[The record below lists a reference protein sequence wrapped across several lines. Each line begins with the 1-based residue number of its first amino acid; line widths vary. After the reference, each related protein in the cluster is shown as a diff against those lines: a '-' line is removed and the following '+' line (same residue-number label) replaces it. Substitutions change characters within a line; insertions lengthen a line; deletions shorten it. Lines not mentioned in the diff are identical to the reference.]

1 MNTMSIIENYNRI
14 LDEIHGIAASCGRN
28 PEEIKIITVS
38 KTFDGTVVQSAI
50 DAGIKLFGENKVQEA
65 RTKIPVLKG
74 DFIFHMIGHLQSNK
88 AKDAVRMF
96 DMIHSID
103 SISTAAKVDIEAG
116 GAGKT
121 QKVLIQVNA
130 SGENSKSGV
139 SPSSAVELAKDIIGL
154 KNLDLGGLMT
164 MAPFTED
171 RELIRSSF
179 RKTRETLE
187 LINGALNLKLRE
199 LSMGMSS
206 DYRIAVEEGATLV
219 RIGTAIFGH
228 RTVE

>member
-1 MNTMSIIENYNRI
+1 MSIIENYNRI
-14 LDEIHGIAASCGRN
+14 LNEIHEIAASRGRN
-28 PEEIKIITVS
+28 PDEINLIAVS
-38 KTFDGTVVQSAI
+38 KTFDGSVVQGAI
-50 DAGIKLFGENKVQEA
+50 DAGIRLFGENKIQEA
-65 RTKIPVLKG
+65 RAKIPGLKG
-74 DFIFHMIGHLQSNK
+74 DFVFHMIGHLQSNK
-88 AKDAVRMF
+88 AKDAVGMF

-103 SISTAAKVDIEAG
+103 SINTAEKVNIEA
-116 GAGKT
+116 AGMGKK

-130 SGENSKSGV
+130 SGEHSKSGV
-139 SPSSAVELAKDIIGL
+139 SPASAIELAQQIIGL
-154 KNLDLGGLMT
+154 SSLDLKGLMT

-171 RELIRSSF
+171 TELIRGAF
-179 RKTRETLE
+179 RKTREMLE
-187 LINGALNLKLRE
+187 RINSALGLDLRE

>member
-1 MNTMSIIENYNRI
+1 MSIIENYNRI
-14 LDEIHGIAASCGRN
+14 LNEIHEIAASCGRN
-28 PEEIKIITVS
+28 PDEINLIAVS
-38 KTFDGTVVQSAI
+38 KTFDESVVQGAI
-50 DAGIKLFGENKVQEA
+50 DAGIRLFGENKIQEA
-65 RTKIPVLKG
+65 RAKIPRLKG

-103 SISTAAKVDIEAG
+103 SINTAAKLNSEA
-116 GAGKT
+116 AGMGKK

-139 SPSSAVELAKDIIGL
+139 SPALAIELAQQIIGL
-154 KNLDLGGLMT
+154 SSLDLRGLMT

-171 RELIRSSF
+171 TELIRSAF
-179 RKTRETLE
+179 RKTRKMLEQINSTLK
-187 LINGALNLKLRE
+187 LDLRE

-219 RIGTAIFGH
+219 RIGMAIFGH